1 MGEKS
6 SLSAQVYES
15 IKEGIISL
23 KYPPGSVLKERD
35 LSESLGVSRTPVREA
50 IQRLSQESWLV
61 PGEGKRMQVRPIT
74 TADIHE
80 IIQIRNLVEFA
91 AVDELIMHGEPR
103 VVAGQLD
110 SILNEMKGAKE
121 EFTLVTLDL
130 KFHHLLVESMN
141 NERLLRFWGTV
152 QDEVKRMGLLRL
164 RGNDRWHEVINEH
177 GRMVETLWDKDLQ
190 NTRLALK
197 EHLERSYAN
206 LISEPE

>member
-23 KYPPGSVLKERD
+23 KYPPGSVLKERE

-50 IQRLSQESWLV
+50 IQRLSQ
-61 PGEGKRMQVRPIT
+61 VRPVT

-190 NTRLALK
+190 NTRLALR

-206 LISEPE
+206 LISESE